1 MPLSATNSRW
11 IFLLLLTFRISN
23 AAAVAAEPI
32 RFNRDIRPILAENC
46 LHCHGPDAAR
56 REGNLRLDQP
66 PGNESTVIVPGN
78 PAASSLLERIRS
90 TDPDLRMPPPDSGHD
105 LSAEQIHLLQRW
117 IQQGA
122 EWQGHWAFEPIQ
134 QTTARETDSRPGQVI
149 DALTA
154 AALQQRGLKISPP
167 ISKLQWIRRVTLNL
181 TGLPPEWA
189 DVQSYL
195 QDESPD
201 ADLQVINRLL
211 DSSAYGERWGRYWL
225 DIARYADTH
234 GGAAI
239 GFQRFPFSWTF
250 RDYVIR
256 SLNKDVPWDR
266 FITEQLAA
274 DQLDLSD
281 NDPALA
287 GLGFLT
293 VGMQFRNPHDTID
306 DQIDV
311 ITRGLL
317 GLTVSCARCHDHKY
331 DPIPTADYYSLYT
344 TLAASSSPDL
354 LPVVGTPEPT
364 DALRQ
369 YQEQLHRLTIRWQDM
384 ARDQSEVMRSR
395 LRMQTGRYLRE
406 LARRVP
412 EQDLSA
418 AFLSYRTDDL
428 RPLVLNR
435 WRDYLFEMPADDPVF
450 GAWVQLLDVPEDN
463 FSDSCQKLLQQMLQE
478 NGDLTKLP
486 AEHLLSSQTPK
497 WNPRVLEAIEKAAPK
512 TMLDVADAYGK
523 LFAEVHQQWLQ
534 TLLQASGE
542 AVSAETVIPDQD
554 GRHLQANSG
563 VLQQLRRHLYQPDT
577 PTAMPLVDAVKLL
590 NRTVRDN
597 LSGRK
602 GAIHNLH
609 LNSPGSPPRAMVLN
623 ESDQPQPGFIFRR
636 GSPIDRGE
644 TVPAAFL
651 SILTGP
657 ERRVFEDG
665 KRRLGLAQSLTAAN
679 NPLTRRVI
687 VNWVW
692 KNHFGSG
699 LVRTPDDFG
708 TRGSPPANPDLLDY
722 LAEVFAQD
730 GWSLKNLHRRILL
743 SDTWRQSAR
752 EDLESRTAD
761 SMNELFWRMPRVR
774 LDLEAMR
781 DSMLAV
787 SGELDRTMGGRPFEF
802 LATPVVPRRS
812 IYAFINRDIISPLSS
827 TFDAANPNACTA
839 KRPETTVPQQT
850 LFALN
855 SDFIQDRA
863 TAFAALAKTNAPDSS
878 EQRVVWMYRRALTR
892 DPGADELHN
901 VLKFVHSTDTNAAS
915 EGDPWQQLAHVL
927 LASNEFVFP
936 D

>member
-1 MPLSATNSRW
+1 
-11 IFLLLLTFRISN
+11 
-23 AAAVAAEPI
+23 
-32 RFNRDIRPILAENC
+32 
-46 LHCHGPDAAR
+46 
-56 REGNLRLDQP
+56 
-66 PGNESTVIVPGN
+66 
-78 PAASSLLERIRS
+78 
-90 TDPDLRMPPPDSGHD
+90 
-105 LSAEQIHLLQRW
+105 
-117 IQQGA
+117 
-122 EWQGHWAFEPIQ
+122 
-134 QTTARETDSRPGQVI
+134 
-149 DALTA
+149 
-154 AALQQRGLKISPP
+154 
-167 ISKLQWIRRVTLNL
+167 
-181 TGLPPEWA
+181 
-189 DVQSYL
+189 
-195 QDESPD
+195 
-201 ADLQVINRLL
+201 
-211 DSSAYGERWGRYWL
+211 
-225 DIARYADTH
+225 
-234 GGAAI
+234 
-239 GFQRFPFSWTF
+239 
-250 RDYVIR
+250 
-256 SLNKDVPWDR
+256 
-266 FITEQLAA
+266 
-274 DQLDLSD
+274 
-281 NDPALA
+281 
-287 GLGFLT
+287 
-293 VGMQFRNPHDTID
+293 
-306 DQIDV
+306 
-311 ITRGLL
+311 
-317 GLTVSCARCHDHKY
+317 
-331 DPIPTADYYSLYT
+331 
-344 TLAASSSPDL
+344 
-354 LPVVGTPEPT
+354 
-364 DALRQ
+364 
-369 YQEQLHRLTIRWQDM
+369 
-384 ARDQSEVMRSR
+384 
-395 LRMQTGRYLRE
+395 
-406 LARRVP
+406 
-412 EQDLSA
+412 
-418 AFLSYRTDDL
+418 
-428 RPLVLNR
+428 
-435 WRDYLFEMPADDPVF
+435 YLFEMPADDPVF